1 MLIGLLANT
10 LLVLDARV
18 ALAGNTCPE
27 IREYQVTAG
36 PPYAADRDELLA
48 RIHQQLLAD
57 ERIVATWLT
66 GSLGRGGA
74 DEVSDIDLTA
84 VISNG
89 VADVLCERTGMV
101 RAGAP
106 PERLALFSMS
116 AQPSIVHE
124 NHHNA
129 PNSGTLSAVVYEES
143 AVTVDWT
150 LVPEDGACRPL
161 DTVLLFERRPI
172 PICRE
177 LPLPDQTERDGRI
190 AERAAFFWMM
200 IPQTIKSLYRNDL
213 IYFHV
218 LAHMLEQTRDELAA
232 LIREQPVRYRKGSK
246 LQLSQT
252 RLQGSS
258 TILTLCREV
267 MTVLD
272 EYDGDSEIDG
282 ISGDPMSTA
291 SRLLQMLDES
301 AGSR

>member
-1 MLIGLLANT
+1 M
-10 LLVLDARV
+10 
-18 ALAGNTCPE
+18 
-27 IREYQVTAG
+27 TAG
-36 PPYAADRDELLA
+36 PRYAADRDELLS

-57 ERIVATWLT
+57 ERIVSAWLT
-66 GSLGRGGA
+66 GSLGRGDA

-84 VISNG
+84 VVSDH
-89 VADVLCERTGMV
+89 VADILCERTGMV

-106 PERLALFSMS
+106 PERLALFSMC
-116 AQPSIVHE
+116 AQPAIVHE
-124 NHHNA
+124 NRHNA
-129 PNSGTLSAVVYEES
+129 PHSGTFSAVVYEES

-150 LVPEDGACRPL
+150 LVPEAGACRPL

-200 IPQTIKSLYRNDL
+200 APQAIKSLYRNDL

-218 LAHMLEQTRDELAA
+218 LAHMLEQARDELAA
-232 LIREQPVRYRKGSK
+232 LIREQPVRYRKGSR

-252 RLQGSS
+252 RRQGSS

-267 MTVLD
+267 MTMLD

-282 ISGDPMSTA
+282 ISGDPMSIT
-291 SRLLQMLDES
+291 SRLLQMLDEG